1 MSDYVADL
9 RALLNAAD
17 RAEFL
22 PLWLAFQRQHYPER
36 HHIDAFVDCAALL
49 RNQVPKERWWMFLLR
64 FCEIRLAISQGQNA
78 EPDALYDY
86 NLVMQ
91 RLAQPL
97 GLSRP
102 EILDATQALCAASAP
117 EERWQFDR
125 LLNEYLWAIRDKAA
139 LLQRQEAF
147 LAEGQLDSLYC
158 VDFRACDPPAQARTD
173 TGPGIALGPVWR
185 PQLWQLCAWDIAYE
199 RQNAAV
205 RLDAPFCF
213 DTNHREGAGL
223 FSLLAS
229 CDLSLLPGGPP
240 SLHGANLRIAVEQRL
255 EKPGRILLGISAM
268 ERAADS
274 DKPTGRSAYCLL
286 ERPISSPAGEDIV
299 LTLNASDPH
308 WRDMGRNPYSA
319 PYRKYCRIDTET
331 MLAQS
336 HGLFLM
342 LMQDGDPHPKQ
353 GSVII
358 GDLVLTPSAG

>member
-9 RALLNAAD
+9 QALLNAAD

-22 PLWLAFQRQHYPER
+22 PLWLAFQRQHYPEH

-49 RNQVPKERWWMFLLR
+49 RSQIPKERWWMLLLR
-64 FCEIRLAISQGQNA
+64 FCEIRLAISQGRNA

-97 GLSRP
+97 GLSRQ
-102 EILDATQALCAASAP
+102 EILDGTRALCAACAP

-125 LLNEYLWAIRDKAA
+125 LLNEYLWAIRDKAT

-147 LAEGQLDSLYC
+147 LADGRLDSLYC
-158 VDFRACDPPAQARTD
+158 VDFRACDMLAQASTD
-173 TGPGIALGPVWR
+173 PGPGIALGPARR
-185 PQLWQLCAWDIAYE
+185 PALWQLCAWDVDCD
-199 RQNAAV
+199 RDNRAV

-213 DTNHREGAGL
+213 DTNHLEGAGL

-229 CDLSLLPGGPP
+229 CDLSLLPGGAP
-240 SLHGANLRIAVEQRL
+240 SLHGASLRIAVEQRL
-255 EKPGRILLGISAM
+255 DKPGRILLGISAM
-268 ERAADS
+268 EQAADS
-274 DKPTGRSAYCLL
+274 GRPSGRSAYCLL

-299 LTLNASDPH
+299 LTLNAGEPH

-331 MLAQS
+331 VLAQP

-342 LMQDGDPHPKQ
+342 LMQDGDRHPKQ

-358 GDLVLTPSAG
+358 GDIVLIPSAG